1 MVKTL
6 KIKLKNC
13 VPVGVD
19 QLAEQLTNNL
29 ELEGSNLIATSTQ
42 HNDSQ
47 HNDVQHSYKLNT
59 TISIMAED
67 CHAECHI

>member
-1 MVKTL
+1 MVITL

-13 VPVGVD
+13 VPVGIEK
-19 QLAEQLTNNL
+19 LAEQLTNNL

-47 HNDVQHSYKLNT
+47 HNDTQHNDVQHSYK
-59 TISIMAED
+59 
-67 CHAECHI
+67 